1 MDWKFLKPLLFL
13 IFLFWF
19 LVVFQESFLSFFKI
33 FGARWNLILIGV
45 FILNFIER
53 KNSKIGKISALL
65 GGFFLDL
72 ASSTFFGPF
81 TFTLLILSFLIKKL
95 KKFFQESN
103 ILSFFLIFLFS
114 FFFYKFS
121 VWFFENIFYLF
132 FQKNFKFWVNLN
144 ITLFLFE
151 FLWNFLLLGVVF
163 FFVKKY
169 ASFPKK

>member
-1 MDWKFLKPLLFL
+1 
-13 IFLFWF
+13 
-19 LVVFQESFLSFFKI
+19 
-33 FGARWNLILIGV
+33 LILIGV

-72 ASSTFFGPF
+72 ASSTFFGTF

-95 KKFFQESN
+95 RKIFQESN
-103 ILSFFLIFLFS
+103 ILPFFLVFLFS

-121 VWFFENIFYLF
+121 VWFFENIFYLI

-144 ITLFLFE
+144 ITFFLLE

>member
-1 MDWKFLKPLLFL
+1 M
-13 IFLFWF
+13 
-19 LVVFQESFLSFFKI
+19 
-33 FGARWNLILIGV
+33 ILIGV

-72 ASSTFFGPF
+72 ASSTFFGTF

-95 KKFFQESN
+95 RKIFQESN
-103 ILSFFLIFLFS
+103 ILPFFLVFLFS

-121 VWFFENIFYLF
+121 VWFFENIFYLI

-144 ITLFLFE
+144 ITFFLLE

>member
-19 LVVFQESFLSFFKI
+19 SVLLQESFLPFFKI
-33 FGARWNLILIGV
+33 FGASWNLILIEV
-45 FILNFIER
+45 FLLNFIER
-53 KNSKIGKISALL
+53 NNSKIGKTSALL

-72 ASSTFFGPF
+72 TSSTFFGPF

-95 KKFFQESN
+95 RRIFQESN
-103 ILSFFLIFLFS
+103 ILSLFLIFLFS

-121 VWFFENIFYLF
+121 VWFFENIFYLI
-132 FQKNFKFWVNLN
+132 FQKNFKFLVNPN
-144 ITLFLFE
+144 ITLFLLE
-151 FLWNFLLLGVVF
+151 FLLNFLLLSVLF

-169 ASFPKK
+169 ASFSKK